1 MSDENEV
8 RLGHQNLIDYSRAA
22 TQWAS
27 KGSLLQN
34 RSALFYAGG
43 SWIPVVGNGAFRTDE
58 AEDPHSFLAQT
69 DAFFGRRKRGYSIK
83 VRDNGADDDLHA
95 ACEAHGLA
103 PLGDPTPQMICHQ
116 RLDPPELPDGI
127 SLRAVHDEQG
137 VADFA
142 AVNADAYG
150 TYGMPGDV
158 FVHLFD
164 RPQRLVAD
172 VQTAVIVAYRGE
184 QPVATALTFLSGG
197 VASLQWV
204 GTVAAARQL
213 GLGRVV
219 TVWATNMGFDMGATS
234 VTLQASPMGAPLY
247 LKLGYETRYHYREYV
262 CWTAPTS
269 PTAPTAPTLPADG
282 EGEPAHAT
290 AIGAHATSIGAPPRA
305 AER

>member
-8 RLGHQNLIDYSRAA
+8 RLGHQNLIDYGRAA

-27 KGSLLQN
+27 RGSLLQD

-58 AEDPHSFLAQT
+58 AVEPTGFLAQT

-83 VRDNGADDDLHA
+83 VRDNGADDDLQA

-103 PLGDPTPQMICHQ
+103 LLGDPTPQMICFQ
-116 RLDPPELPDGI
+116 RLDPPELPQGI

-172 VQTAVIVAYRGE
+172 VQAAIIVAYKGE
-184 QPVATALTFLSGG
+184 QPVATALTFLSSG

-213 GLGRVV
+213 GLGRVI
-219 TVWATNMGFDMGATS
+219 TVWATNSAFDMGATS

-247 LKLGYETRYHYREYV
+247 TKLGYETRYHYREYV
-262 CWTAPTS
+262 CWTAPVS
-269 PTAPTAPTLPADG
+269 PSDG
-282 EGEPAHAT
+282 GGQLAHAT
-290 AIGAHATSIGAPPRA
+290 SSAAHATSIGAPPRA